1 MSTPVG
7 YVAAKLYVELPGS
20 TELTPLTQVNLPLRV
35 QNGTPETTFSL
46 EVDLTDLVNKAE
58 QLFAPEPEP
67 EPEPGPEEDI

>member
-20 TELTPLTQVNLPLRV
+20 TELTPLTTVNLPLRV

-46 EVDLTDLVNKAE
+46 EVDLTDLVRKAE
-58 QLFAPEPEP
+58 QLFAPTPPPEP
-67 EPEPGPEEDI
+67 EDHDDDI